1 MSHLSNESLW
11 SVARESPSVDDQA
24 HLAMCEQ
31 CRAELDNVKFAQGLL
46 AEPPAP
52 MPVLPEMSARR
63 IGAVLRHAAEKQ
75 AERRASSWWPFKLSP
90 AWLMAPLAAAAL
102 AFVAYGLQ
110 LPATHEGGPAPV
122 VAKNE
127 VPTQVE
133 SPVVVPAPVAPSPA
147 APAKKIVAAVTS
159 ARNARLGS
167 SATLKKSQQLEE
179 GSTVATSKGG
189 VLWMKL
195 PDGSRAGL
203 TGASQV
209 QLSKLEE
216 KAVTLDVTQGSL
228 VVVARHDTSRELRV
242 RAGDLE
248 VIDVG
253 TRFLVSKDDKRTL
266 VAVEEGEVE
275 VDAPGRRVA
284 VHAGQAVEWRGG
296 KLTQEAWAP
305 TADEPKPA
313 PPPPS
318 KTAQVE
324 EDTPPIAPLPGAEGK
339 RVAPPVAE
347 EAVAPAPAPAT
358 EPPASSPEEW
368 DSPANLKTAA
378 ANAPPPPPV
387 PAAEPEVPQQAAM
400 AVPVPAVVPAVPA
413 NPSNPTPEGGD
424 DATDES
430 FLQRLEHKLK
440 RVANGIV
447 SVTRSRD
454 DRAGDITRLSAD
466 GRMCSEAISRADAW
480 LAETVAHGESFNL
493 RKSVLRAKLHCL
505 QYQGR
510 TGDAAQ
516 VQRQLEKL

>member
-11 SVARESPSVDDQA
+11 SVAREAPSGDDQA

-46 AEPPAP
+46 AEPPSP

-63 IGAVLRHAAEKQ
+63 IGAVLRNAAEKQ
-75 AERRASSWWPFKLSP
+75 AERRESSWWPFKLSP

-102 AFVAYGLQ
+102 AFVAYELQ
-110 LPATHEGGPAPV
+110 LPVTHESGPVPV

-127 VPTQVE
+127 APTKAE
-133 SPVVVPAPVAPSPA
+133 NPVVAPAPVAPSV
-147 APAKKIVAAVTS
+147 PAKKIVASVTS
-159 ARNARLGS
+159 ARNARMGS
-167 SATLKKSQQLEE
+167 KAMLNKSQQLEE

-216 KAVTLDVTQGSL
+216 KAVTLDVAQGSL

-313 PPPPS
+313 VPPPA
-318 KTAQVE
+318 KAAQLE
-324 EDTPPIAPLPGAEGK
+324 EDTPPIAPLPGSEDK
-339 RVAPPVAE
+339 KIAPPVAE
-347 EAVAPAPAPAT
+347 EAAAAPAPAAAA

-378 ANAPPPPPV
+378 ANAPPPPT
-387 PAAEPEVPQQAAM
+387 PAPEVEAPQQAAM
-400 AVPVPAVVPAVPA
+400 AVPAPAVVPAVPV

-430 FLQRLEHKLK
+430 FLKRLEHKLL
-440 RVANGIV
+440 RAANGIV

-466 GRMCSEAISRADAW
+466 DRTCSEAISRADVW
-480 LAETVAHGESFNL
+480 LAESVPHHESFNL
-493 RKSVLRAKLHCL
+493 RKSVMRAKLHCL

-510 TGDAAQ
+510 SGDAAQ